1 MNPFDDREVA
11 ARYEEWYAGPGRR
24 ADALEKRLLQ
34 KLLVPRAQA
43 ILDIGSG
50 TGHFTRWFR
59 ELGLLVVGV
68 DRSEAMLSEAAR
80 RNGATYVR
88 GDAGALPFADRSFD
102 VVALIT
108 TLEFVSD
115 PARALAEAGR
125 VARCGLLLG
134 VLNRHSLL
142 AVRHRRS
149 GKPLWKS
156 ARFFTPG
163 DLQRLVRQ
171 AIGNRATSIRWRT
184 TLWPLR
190 LPIDLPLPWGG
201 FIGMMVRLRD

>member
-1 MNPFDDREVA
+1 MNPFDDPGA
-11 ARYEEWYAGPGRR
+11 AAHYDEWYSGPGRR
-24 ADALEKRLLQ
+24 ADQLEKRLLR
-34 KLLVPRAQA
+34 KLLDPQVRT
-43 ILDIGSG
+43 ILEIGSG

-59 ELGLLVVGV
+59 DLGFLAVGV
-68 DRSEAMLSEAAR
+68 DRSAAMLREAGR

-88 GDAGALPFADRSFD
+88 GDAGSLPFADRSFD
-102 VVALIT
+102 AAAMIT
-108 TLEFVSD
+108 ALEFVPD

-134 VLNRHSLL
+134 VLNRHSLM

-156 ARFFTPG
+156 ARFFSPG
-163 DLQRLVRQ
+163 ELRRLVLAAVGSRVA
-171 AIGNRATSIRWRT
+171 AIDWRT

-190 LPIDLPLPWGG
+190 LPVALPLPWGG
-201 FIGMMVRLRD
+201 FVGMMVRLRD